1 MKAGPARVTHP
12 QRLEDLVS
20 ETFSLILGILIV
32 AVAIAVSVFLYL
44 NSRRPRSAPLSA
56 QEQAEHDSRSETEAA
71 QGPKIRIAG
80 RGAGL

>member
-1 MKAGPARVTHP
+1 MKAAPARVTHP

-56 QEQAEHDSRSETEAA
+56 QEQAEHDSRSQTEAA
-71 QGPKIRIAG
+71 QGPQVRNTG
-80 RGAGL
+80 RGAGF